1 MLHVGYFVAA
11 LLVVSTLG
19 QLASGQSTVDSELTT
34 ERCDQSGGDYT
45 SLLTDLAASYKRLAS
60 QFQQQ
65 GSSSGSSGS
74 SNNACS
80 PREL

>member
-65 GSSSGSSGS
+65 GSSTGGS
-74 SNNACS
+74 NAACN

>member
-45 SLLTDLAASYKRLAS
+45 SLLTDLVASYKRLAS

-65 GSSSGSSGS
+65 GSSSGGS
-74 SNNACS
+74 NAACS
-80 PREL
+80 GREL

>member
-1 MLHVGYFVAA
+1 MLHVRYFVAA

-60 QFQQQ
+60 QFQHQ

>member
-19 QLASGQSTVDSELTT
+19 QLTSGQSTVDSELTT

-45 SLLTDLAASYKRLAS
+45 SLLTDLVASYKRLAS

-65 GSSSGSSGS
+65 GSSSGGS
-74 SNNACS
+74 NAACN